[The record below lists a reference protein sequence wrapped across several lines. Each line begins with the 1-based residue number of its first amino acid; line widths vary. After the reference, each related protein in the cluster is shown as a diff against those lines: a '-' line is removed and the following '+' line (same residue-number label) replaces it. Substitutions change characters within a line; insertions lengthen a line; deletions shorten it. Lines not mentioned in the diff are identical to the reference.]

1 MKFSN
6 KDLYCLLFS
15 ELSPG
20 KWKCNSCKK
29 VYKEGRGYTNQ
40 MHLLLKMHP
49 DYPQLAEAVFRKGSH
64 LGLSL
69 PDQRTSKVFRWI
81 EWYVVERM
89 PVSFCER
96 PLVYKNAKMDPIA
109 AATLKKNWNRE
120 DYSGFEIERT

>member
-40 MHLLLKMHP
+40 VHFLLRMHP
-49 DYPQLAEAVFRKGSH
+49 DYPQLAEAVFRKGIH

-89 PVSFCER
+89 PVSFCDLQER
-96 PLVYKNAKMDPIA
+96 QDGSDCCNYAEEVHQPAL
-109 AATLKKNWNRE
+109 
-120 DYSGFEIERT
+120 RTRP